1 MSEITDSPTDWV
13 AEHTARYLA
22 TDGED
27 GYLFY
32 GYPTLLL
39 TTTGRKSGQLRRTP
53 LHFGRHGDAYLL
65 VASSGGSATHPAWY
79 LNLLADPT
87 AHLQIKA
94 EEVNVRA
101 RTATAVEKPPLWEI
115 MVSVFPRYTEY
126 QAQVDREIPVVVLER
141 V

>member
-13 AEHTARYLA
+13 AEHTTRYLA

-53 LHFGRHGDAYLL
+53 
-65 VASSGGSATHPAWY
+65 
-79 LNLLADPT
+79 
-87 AHLQIKA
+87 
-94 EEVNVRA
+94 
-101 RTATAVEKPPLWEI
+101 
-115 MVSVFPRYTEY
+115 
-126 QAQVDREIPVVVLER
+126 
-141 V
+141 